1 MARIEGNMNDREV
14 GYKKKI
20 EEMQHDL
27 EGAQAQADMRVSKL
41 TTVCKKLVEKYK
53 VPFFFLQINPLI

>member
-1 MARIEGNMNDREV
+1 MARIEGNMNDRQQ

-27 EGAQAQADMRVSKL
+27 EGAQAQADMRVLKV

-53 VPFFFLQINPLI
+53 VPIFSSKSTL